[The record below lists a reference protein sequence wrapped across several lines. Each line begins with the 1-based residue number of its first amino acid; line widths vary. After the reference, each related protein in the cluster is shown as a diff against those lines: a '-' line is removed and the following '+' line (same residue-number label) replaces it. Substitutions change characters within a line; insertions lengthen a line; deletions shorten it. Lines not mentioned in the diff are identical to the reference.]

1 VLLPLRIGRFFVA
14 KTVLI
19 ADDSEMVRKLLCRHF
34 ETEADYDLCAEAKN
48 GEEAIA
54 LALKHEPDL
63 IVLELQMPVMNGWD
77 AARQLKQLMP
87 EIPIILFTNHG
98 DLVPF
103 MGDSPFDVVIPK
115 RDLVVLMD
123 HIRALAPA

>member
-1 VLLPLRIGRFFVA
+1 VA